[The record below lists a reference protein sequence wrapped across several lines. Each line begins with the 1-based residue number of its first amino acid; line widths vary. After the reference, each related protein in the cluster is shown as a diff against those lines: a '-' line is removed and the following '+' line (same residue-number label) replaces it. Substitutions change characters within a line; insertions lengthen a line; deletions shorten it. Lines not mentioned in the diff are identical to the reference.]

1 MLRRPIVGALPPHR
15 ILTKIPP
22 GNLKRMRISRSYR
35 GCIICFYGT
44 NNFAVKKLL
53 LHDNGKTEDGII
65 LSIEQR
71 TADAAVGPCKAG
83 KIIAKKYHR
92 AEKSSRPFL

>member
-1 MLRRPIVGALPPHR
+1 
-15 ILTKIPP
+15 
-22 GNLKRMRISRSYR
+22 MRTSRSCR

-53 LHDNGKTEDGII
+53 LHDSGKTEDGII

-71 TADAAVGPCKAG
+71 TADAA
-83 KIIAKKYHR
+83 R
-92 AEKSSRPFL
+92 RSLQSR

>member
-1 MLRRPIVGALPPHR
+1 MPPRCRSFTAASYSDQDPAREFEKDAGKPELPGHIIR
-15 ILTKIPP
+15 LT
-22 GNLKRMRISRSYR
+22 
-35 GCIICFYGT
+35 GT

-71 TADAAVGPCKAG
+71 SADTAADPCKAG
-83 KIIAKKYHR
+83 KIIAKK
-92 AEKSSRPFL
+92 